1 MNFHVKGNAVIHNN
15 TSNFTA
21 TVVKGLFFFK
31 WSKRPIKSRVPEI
44 HESETLFIF
53 CSVPTPG

>member
-21 TVVKGLFFFK
+21 TVVKGLFFF
-31 WSKRPIKSRVPEI
+31 
-44 HESETLFIF
+44 
-53 CSVPTPG
+53 